1 MVFFPLLSNQSLL
14 HLSLQWS
21 RHASVTAIA
30 SLTDRI
36 FSLSFASVS
45 TRTASVTAIES
56 AHSESLRAVLSPEDG
71 EPVRTVCAAY
81 GCMARGTRACATHGR
96 PLWQHVRRMSLDAK
110 PQADKI
116 RYLSTK
122 NAAEHEEA
130 ASQLTPLEVDRRTE
144 MRRRLRA
151 DQARAHSPALPLPRA
166 LSCAPARSLVLA
178 RSPACPVLLPPW
190 P

>member
-1 MVFFPLLSNQSLL
+1 VSLQLHRNAAASLFVIPGQGAGATGLSQTVEEGVPLWQPLLSP
-14 HLSLQWS
+14 H
-21 RHASVTAIA
+21 
-30 SLTDRI
+30 
-36 FSLSFASVS
+36 
-45 TRTASVTAIES
+45 ES
-56 AHSESLRAVLSPEDG
+56 AELLPGGRGNLRAVLSPEDG